1 MKRAEPYLQHDT
13 IPKWDMLTF
22 FEATFPIS
30 LSSDIDI
37 GREDGGAALEGWWC
51 FHTCSRRRLQLKNI
65 HGGTCRCDGGT
76 APSKRIWATL
86 L

>member
-13 IPKWDMLTF
+13 TPKRDVLTF

-37 GREDGGAALEGWWC
+37 GRQDGGMEHC
-51 FHTCSRRRLQLKNI
+51 NSRS
-65 HGGTCRCDGGT
+65 C
-76 APSKRIWATL
+76 L
-86 L
+86 LSSRFYGFNTH